1 MDKSGMQVSSD
12 KNSEADDL
20 AEVVRAR
27 PNGDVPKERPC
38 MYCGKK
44 FHSEGWHNRLCSS
57 CQRRGSGSF

>member
-1 MDKSGMQVSSD
+1 MERAAEQTNTRNG
-12 KNSEADDL
+12 SESDDL
-20 AEVVRAR
+20 AEVTRPRAA
-27 PNGDVPKERPC
+27 GDIAKERPC